1 MRVMAVQGDTLDQL
15 CWRHLRRTQGVVEA
29 TLEANPQL
37 AALGATLPAG
47 TWVDLV
53 LPAQAPAS
61 TETIKL
67 WD

>member
-1 MRVMAVQGDTLDQL
+1 MRVMAMQGDTLDQL
-15 CWRHLRRTQGVVEA
+15 CWRHLRRTHGVVEA
-29 TLEANPQL
+29 TLAANPPL
-37 AALGATLPAG
+37 TTLGAVLPAG

-53 LPAQAPAS
+53 HPAQALTT